1 VIGLTATS
9 RSCGHYQEHRFRGK
23 YNGCLEGD
31 LPSASASTT
40 FSSIRLRLLGWVA
53 RRFVKTGEVS
63 FGDGLSMLPDSSLF
77 PLFRD
82 GLDPVAEVGSLREQS
97 PVSRL
102 PLPLGI
108 RAWLVTGY
116 EPVRAVLGAADGFSN
131 DFGAFAAR
139 VGLTAAQEPGG
150 LGMTDPPMHTRL
162 RRFVTP
168 EFTMRRLA
176 RLQPRIDAIVT
187 ERLDAM
193 ARVDGPVDLLQEF
206 ALPVPALTICELLGV
221 PYADRAFVQEFS
233 TARFDLGDGA
243 YAPLDAINESRAY
256 LGELVAKQRIEPGDG
271 LIGSLIRAHGDEL
284 DDRELAGLADGVLTG
299 GLETSASMLALGA
312 LVLMTQPHLA
322 EPLRSGEPADALVE
336 ELLRYLTVVQ
346 VGFPRF
352 AVRDLEVAGVAIK
365 AGDVIMCSLSAADR
379 DGVLGPGMD
388 EIDVA
393 RPHNRSHLAFGHG
406 LHRCVGAEL
415 ARMELRTAYPA
426 LVRRFPEMRPAI
438 DPASLPMRRASIVFG
453 LDALPVTLGPA

>member
-1 VIGLTATS
+1 MV
-9 RSCGHYQEHRFRGK
+9 
-23 YNGCLEGD
+23 
-31 LPSASASTT
+31 PV
-40 FSSIRLRLLGWVA
+40 RLRLLGWIA
-53 RRFVKTGEVS
+53 RRFGAGKAS
-63 FGDGLSMLPDSSLF
+63 MSLSSLPDSSLF
-77 PLFRD
+77 PLYRD
-82 GLDPVAEVGSLREQS
+82 GLDPVPEMAKLRERA

-102 PLPLGI
+102 PLPMGI

-116 EPVRAVLGAADGFSN
+116 EPVRAVLGSAEGFSN
-131 DFGAFAAR
+131 DFGRFAAG
-139 VGLTAAQEPGG
+139 VGLTAGEQPGG

-162 RRFVTP
+162 RRLVTP

-176 RLQPRIDAIVT
+176 RLQPRIESIVA

-193 ARVDGPVDLLQEF
+193 ASATGPVDLLQEF

-221 PYADRAFVQEFS
+221 PYADRALVQEFS

-256 LGELVAKQRIEPGDG
+256 LRSLVAAQRADPGDG

-284 DDRELAGLADGVLTG
+284 GDQELAGLADGVLTG
-299 GLETSASMLALGA
+299 GLETSASMLALGS
-312 LVLMTQPHLA
+312 LVLMTQPSLA
-322 EPLRSGEPADALVE
+322 DPLRAGEPADALVE

-352 AVRDLEVAGVAIK
+352 AVRDLEVAGVRIK
-365 AGDVIMCSLSAADR
+365 AGDIVMCSLSAADR
-379 DGVLGPGMD
+379 DEVLGPGMD
-388 EIDVA
+388 QIDA
-393 RPHNRSHLAFGHG
+393 GRPTSRSHLAFGHG

-426 LVRRFPEMRPAI
+426 LVRRFPAMRPAI
-438 DPASLPMRRASIVFG
+438 DPAELPMRRASIVFG
-453 LDALPVTLGPA
+453 LEALPVRLFVEA